1 MEGEEGGG
9 EGLTEGVGCGH
20 ATMLGRRSFI
30 VNPDE

>member
-9 EGLTEGVGCGH
+9 EGLTEGVGCSH